1 MRLLHV
7 IWTANLALIV
17 TGASAQQ
24 APGDFWYRPATN
36 VQIVWKAPTNHLP
49 KSFWV
54 YRRLPHIFPETV
66 ISNARAIGSLPAKG
80 PVLLWTNKAY
90 IITPPWKGPGKFP
103 SDLVINHEGAML
115 EFQARNQ
122 GMDSATNIPSD
133 EVLAKRAW
141 DYAFQL
147 GVDREQVTQE
157 SVENRDVQYQKILGV
172 ETNQVFWRIVNL
184 SRRIDGFG
192 FFENVEGFSAHFG
205 NNGQL
210 KQCSLSWPNLEP
222 FQIQQMPNGE
232 EIVNWIRAGRS
243 MPEPEVLEDQD
254 HNRLHAL
261 RNSKK
266 LTITKI
272 TPLYG
277 EGFFGEM
284 PKSNDVRSD
293 FVSLMM
299 VLEVAIEPQTTGRAL
314 HLLCPMLAPLPKEEA
329 EAFGLQPKQP

>member
-1 MRLLHV
+1 
-7 IWTANLALIV
+7 
-17 TGASAQQ
+17 
-24 APGDFWYRPATN
+24 
-36 VQIVWKAPTNHLP
+36 
-49 KSFWV
+49 
-54 YRRLPHIFPETV
+54 
-66 ISNARAIGSLPAKG
+66 
-80 PVLLWTNKAY
+80 
-90 IITPPWKGPGKFP
+90 
-103 SDLVINHEGAML
+103 
-115 EFQARNQ
+115 
-122 GMDSATNIPSD
+122 MDSATNIPSD